1 MTFVIHSVSGI
12 LVVFVDV
19 AVVQSMKRLTR
30 HSQRFDFSD
39 AVVTAT
45 HMGEAAAH

>member
-12 LVVFVDV
+12 LVVFVDI
-19 AVVQSMKRLTR
+19 AVVQSTNRLTR
-30 HSQRFDFSD
+30 HGQGFDFSE
-39 AVVTAT
+39 ALAAT